1 MDPHERAR
9 KLVALATDAGASS
22 GEARSAAVAPCRL
35 IAKHKLL
42 APAVGHAS
50 NGHAAHAAH
59 ATHGGHA
66 DTARRRSTRD
76 HPSPEEATPRRRS
89 RRDTRPEGQS
99 YRPARPGTCS
109 FCAKGFGAEDD
120 VMTYMDG
127 NVDHWHCAK
136 RRAAGGDPARSEEHT
151 S

>member
-22 GEARSAAVAPCRL
+22 EEARSAAVAACRL

-42 APAVGHAS
+42 DPAVGHAT
-50 NGHAAHAAH
+50 HA
-59 ATHGGHA
+59 GHA
-66 DTARRRSTRD
+66 DTPRRRPTRE
-76 HPSPEEATPRRRS
+76 HPSPEEATSRRRS

-99 YRPARPGTCS
+99 YRAARPGTCS
-109 FCAKGFGAEDD
+109 FCAKAFGAEDD
-120 VMTYMDG
+120 VMTYVDG

-136 RRAAGGDPARSEEHT
+136 RRAAGGDPAPR
-151 S
+151 